1 MISKCNKRISFSLCI
16 IDIHSKYTGVVPL
29 KDKKGITITK
39 SFQKKL
45 DESGHKPNKIWVDKG
60 SKFYNKSM
68 KSWLQDNYMTFI
80 QTIKKENLLLLRELL
95 ESERIRSRNILFQY

>member
-1 MISKCNKRISFSLCI
+1 
-16 IDIHSKYTGVVPL
+16 
-29 KDKKGITITK
+29 
-39 SFQKKL
+39 
-45 DESGHKPNKIWVDKG
+45 
-60 SKFYNKSM
+60 M